1 MVSEEVNKLNN
12 TNIKP
17 GILAAFKA
25 MFSPDDE
32 NINENVE
39 KEVEGL
45 RAESAK
51 NIEAIQNRILS
62 DKKQR
67 RDKLSEDLKLAKINK
82 IDNSAKSVSKSRTA
96 QKEKDTEEREL

>member
-1 MVSEEVNKLNN
+1 MVSEEVKKLDNN
-12 TNIKP
+12 RKP
-17 GILAAFKA
+17 GIFAALIA
-25 MFSPDDE
+25 MFSSDNEKLD
-32 NINENVE
+32 ENVE

-67 RDKLSEDLKLAKINK
+67 RNKLSEDLKPAKINK
-82 IDNSAKSVSKSRTA
+82 IDNSAKSVNKSRTA

>member
-1 MVSEEVNKLNN
+1 MVSEEIKKIDNNRKL
-12 TNIKP
+12 

-25 MFSPDDE
+25 MFSSDEEKLDE
-32 NINENVE
+32 NVK

-45 RAESAK
+45 RAESDP

-67 RDKLSEDLKLAKINK
+67 RAKLSEDLKPAKINK
-82 IDNSAKSVSKSRTA
+82 IDNSAKIVSKSRTA